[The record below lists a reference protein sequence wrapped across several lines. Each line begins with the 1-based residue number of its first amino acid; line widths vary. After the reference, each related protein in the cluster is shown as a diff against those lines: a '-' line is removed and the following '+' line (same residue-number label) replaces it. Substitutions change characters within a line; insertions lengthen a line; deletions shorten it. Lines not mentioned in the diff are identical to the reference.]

1 MSAMRSMPADAGLLS
16 LQQEALQRVRQMQQ
30 RARLAVEGRTGENTP
45 PPSAQAAPAPGALF
59 PAGGLVPAAGSRAR
73 SGVPSSAG
81 SCAAESFHAGRGRA
95 AFRPAAELSSSES
108 SSLRGTETAAFLRR
122 REYPLPA
129 VRRHTAAVP
138 QAGSGRPAR
147 PGKAERANGLL
158 DLIRGGL
165 GGGEAAGLGDSLRG
179 SIASASKPL
188 SDLLD
193 AFSIDGEKLLILL
206 VMWVIFNERSD
217 NKTLLLAT
225 GISAA
230 VMRAVPAVQ
239 RQRPPRTKAAGAF
252 PGFCDLFLI
261 ESSIYVKLIAN
272 VKVKSGVFVC
282 GVGIS

>member
-45 PPSAQAAPAPGALF
+45 PPSAQAAPAPAPFSPRGASSQPPGAA
-59 PAGGLVPAAGSRAR
+59 PAPAPFSPRGAAPPNPSMPGGDAQR
-73 SGVPSSAG
+73 SGPQQS
-81 SCAAESFHAGRGRA
+81 
-95 AFRPAAELSSSES
+95 FRPPNPPPFAGQRPQRSSGAENILSQLFGGARQQS
-108 SSLRGTETAAFLRR
+108 RR
-122 REYPLPA
+122 QAPGGPPA
-129 VRRHTAAVP
+129 
-138 QAGSGRPAR
+138 
-147 PGKAERANGLL
+147 PGKQSGANGLL

-217 NKTLLLAT
+217 NKTLLLAL
-225 GISAA
+225 GY
-230 VMRAVPAVQ
+230 
-239 RQRPPRTKAAGAF
+239 
-252 PGFCDLFLI
+252 LL
-261 ESSIYVKLIAN
+261 L
-272 VKVKSGVFVC
+272 
-282 GVGIS
+282 

>member
-45 PPSAQAAPAPGALF
+45 PPSAQAAPASAPFSQQGGPSQTPGAAPASASF
-59 PAGGLVPAAGSRAR
+59 SQPGESSRPPGAAPPNPSMPGGDAQRSGPRQGFRPPGPPPPAGQKPQRPSGAENILSQLFGGGARQQSRGQAPGSPPA
-73 SGVPSSAG
+73 
-81 SCAAESFHAGRGRA
+81 
-95 AFRPAAELSSSES
+95 
-108 SSLRGTETAAFLRR
+108 
-122 REYPLPA
+122 
-129 VRRHTAAVP
+129 
-138 QAGSGRPAR
+138 
-147 PGKAERANGLL
+147 PGKQSGANGLL

-217 NKTLLLAT
+217 NKTLLLAL
-225 GISAA
+225 GY
-230 VMRAVPAVQ
+230 
-239 RQRPPRTKAAGAF
+239 
-252 PGFCDLFLI
+252 LL
-261 ESSIYVKLIAN
+261 L
-272 VKVKSGVFVC
+272 
-282 GVGIS
+282 

>member
-45 PPSAQAAPAPGALF
+45 PPSAQAAPAPASLPPQGAA
-59 PAGGLVPAAGSRAR
+59 PPNPSMPGGDAQR
-73 SGVPSSAG
+73 SGPQQS
-81 SCAAESFHAGRGRA
+81 
-95 AFRPAAELSSSES
+95 FRPPNPPPFAGQRPQRSSGAENILSQLFGGARQQS
-108 SSLRGTETAAFLRR
+108 RR
-122 REYPLPA
+122 QAPGGPPA
-129 VRRHTAAVP
+129 
-138 QAGSGRPAR
+138 
-147 PGKAERANGLL
+147 PGKQSGANGLL

-217 NKTLLLAT
+217 NKTLLLAL
-225 GISAA
+225 GY
-230 VMRAVPAVQ
+230 
-239 RQRPPRTKAAGAF
+239 
-252 PGFCDLFLI
+252 LL
-261 ESSIYVKLIAN
+261 L
-272 VKVKSGVFVC
+272 
-282 GVGIS
+282 

>member
-45 PPSAQAAPAPGALF
+45 PPSAQAAPAPAPFSPRGASSQPPGAA
-59 PAGGLVPAAGSRAR
+59 PAPAPFSPRGASSQPPGAAPAPATLPPQGAAPPNPSMPGGDAQR
-73 SGVPSSAG
+73 SGPQQS
-81 SCAAESFHAGRGRA
+81 
-95 AFRPAAELSSSES
+95 FRPPNPPPFAGQRPQRSSGAENILSQ
-108 SSLRGTETAAFLRR
+108 LFGGTRQQSRR
-122 REYPLPA
+122 QAPGGPPA
-129 VRRHTAAVP
+129 
-138 QAGSGRPAR
+138 
-147 PGKAERANGLL
+147 PGKQSGANGLL

-217 NKTLLLAT
+217 NKTLLLAL
-225 GISAA
+225 GY
-230 VMRAVPAVQ
+230 
-239 RQRPPRTKAAGAF
+239 
-252 PGFCDLFLI
+252 LL
-261 ESSIYVKLIAN
+261 L
-272 VKVKSGVFVC
+272 
-282 GVGIS
+282 